1 MASQDYGRRLIPHI
15 VDDLAKSDP
24 ERIVYSFP
32 RSQDVSQGFRD
43 VSAREFAS
51 AIDKVAWQ
59 LHKEIGRSSSFE
71 TIGYIGPRELSTQPF
86 ISTLVNIV

>member
-43 VSAREFAS
+43 VSARELAS

-59 LHKEIGRSSSFE
+59 LQNEIGRSSSFE
-71 TIGYIGPRELSTQPF
+71 TIGYIGPRKLST
-86 ISTLVNIV
+86 